1 MSQPVAFVT
10 GCSSGIGRALA
21 DAFQRAGYRVWASA
35 RKEDGVRA
43 LAEAGFQAVQLD
55 VNDAAALARLAEE
68 LGVEAAGLDVLVN
81 NAGYGA
87 MGPLLDG
94 GVEAMRRQFETNV
107 FAVVGVTR
115 ALFPLLRRKSGL
127 VVNVGSVSG
136 VLVTPFAGAYCA
148 SKAAVHALS
157 DALRLEL
164 APFGVEVLEVQ
175 PGAIASN
182 FGASA
187 SREMD
192 SVVDERSPWWPLR
205 RQIQAR
211 RGIPGQSHVRRR
223 LRPPVAR
230 RRAAPSAPA
239 AGAHRQWQPGPAGAG
254 PLATARPAGA
264 AAEEALRSR
273 HAPLKPPGDTAM
285 GDRLAVPIRYYAL
298 AGIAAAILLNVLLRG
313 VVRFGGLPASLLIA
327 ALVAGGLAW
336 WFARAQRRW
345 PTWGERLR
353 LVALYG
359 GVLGVL
365 YLLLVGLASLKG
377 DPSPAALLIVV
388 LHYLCYPAL
397 LLVFFSG
404 RVYGFFLR

>member
-1 MSQPVAFVT
+1 
-10 GCSSGIGRALA
+10 
-21 DAFQRAGYRVWASA
+21 
-35 RKEDGVRA
+35 
-43 LAEAGFQAVQLD
+43 VQLD

-68 LGVEAAGLDVLVN
+68 LEVEAAGLDVLVN

-94 GVEAMRRQFETNV
+94 GVDAMRRQFETNV

-192 SVVDERSPWWPLR
+192 SVVDERSPW
-205 RQIQAR
+205 
-211 RGIPGQSHVRRR
+211 
-223 LRPPVAR
+223 
-230 RRAAPSAPA
+230 
-239 AGAHRQWQPGPAGAG
+239 
-254 PLATARPAGA
+254 
-264 AAEEALRSR
+264 
-273 HAPLKPPGDTAM
+273 
-285 GDRLAVPIRYYAL
+285 
-298 AGIAAAILLNVLLRG
+298 
-313 VVRFGGLPASLLIA
+313 
-327 ALVAGGLAW
+327 
-336 WFARAQRRW
+336 
-345 PTWGERLR
+345 
-353 LVALYG
+353 
-359 GVLGVL
+359 
-365 YLLLVGLASLKG
+365 
-377 DPSPAALLIVV
+377 
-388 LHYLCYPAL
+388 
-397 LLVFFSG
+397 
-404 RVYGFFLR
+404 

>member
-35 RKEDGVRA
+35 RKEDDVRA

-68 LGVEAAGLDVLVN
+68 LEVEAAGLDVLVN

-94 GVEAMRRQFETNV
+94 GVDAMRRQFETNV

-205 RQIQAR
+205 RQIQALAAASQDNPTPAEDFARQLLAAVQR
-211 RGIPGQSHVRRR
+211 RP
-223 LRPPVAR
+223 RPPLVR
-230 RRAAPSAPA
+230 IGNGSRALP
-239 AGAHRQWQPGPAGAG
+239 
-254 PLATARPAGA
+254 
-264 AAEEALRSR
+264 
-273 HAPLKPPGDTAM
+273 
-285 GDRLAVPIRYYAL
+285 AL
-298 AGIAAAILLNVLLRG
+298 ARWLPRGLLERLLKK
-313 VVRFGGLPASLLIA
+313 RFGLD
-327 ALVAGGLAW
+327 
-336 WFARAQRRW
+336 
-345 PTWGERLR
+345 TRL
-353 LVALYG
+353 
-359 GVLGVL
+359 
-365 YLLLVGLASLKG
+365 
-377 DPSPAALLIVV
+377 
-388 LHYLCYPAL
+388 
-397 LLVFFSG
+397 
-404 RVYGFFLR
+404 

>member
-35 RKEDGVRA
+35 RKEDDVRA

-192 SVVDERSPWWPLR
+192 SVVDERSP
-205 RQIQAR
+205 
-211 RGIPGQSHVRRR
+211 
-223 LRPPVAR
+223 
-230 RRAAPSAPA
+230 
-239 AGAHRQWQPGPAGAG
+239 
-254 PLATARPAGA
+254 
-264 AAEEALRSR
+264 
-273 HAPLKPPGDTAM
+273 
-285 GDRLAVPIRYYAL
+285 
-298 AGIAAAILLNVLLRG
+298 
-313 VVRFGGLPASLLIA
+313 
-327 ALVAGGLAW
+327 
-336 WFARAQRRW
+336 
-345 PTWGERLR
+345 
-353 LVALYG
+353 
-359 GVLGVL
+359 
-365 YLLLVGLASLKG
+365 
-377 DPSPAALLIVV
+377 
-388 LHYLCYPAL
+388 
-397 LLVFFSG
+397 
-404 RVYGFFLR
+404 